1 MANKPHKSVG
11 NERDELFALLKEASF
26 TYRKEVIGESKL
38 YELYVEDFLNGHYY
52 SDHRD
57 AAGKNRHRKNIG
69 ILRGILT
76 KRKDLVGLFFSNI
89 LFAPNRMD
97 ELLRLFNTT
106 KASSGLK
113 EEPDKP
119 RPETNL
125 PALSLGSFL
134 NDNQLSLIA
143 HCANEAQLFTTPV
156 NAGILRSLLE
166 GTLHQ
171 PLKSANNRL
180 VAFFF
185 DRLCHH
191 RLILGR
197 WEHLLEQ
204 AGSILGSKDGRPLKH
219 GQYSSALSLAKSNPN
234 SMQEVISQ
242 CVQAVREM
250 TERNTT
256 DNK

>member
-1 MANKPHKSVG
+1 MANKLHKSAG
-11 NERDELFALLKEASF
+11 SERNELFTLLKEASF
-26 TYRKEVIGESKL
+26 TYRKEVLGEGKL

-57 AAGKNRHRKNIG
+57 AAGKNGHRKNIG
-69 ILRGILT
+69 IVRGLLT
-76 KRKDLVGLFFSNI
+76 KRKDLVEQFFSNG
-89 LFAPNRMD
+89 LLAPDRMD

-106 KASSGLK
+106 QAPSGPK

-134 NDNQLSLIA
+134 NDNQLSLIV

-156 NAGILRSLLE
+156 DTGILRSLLE
-166 GTLHQ
+166 GTLHR

-191 RLILGR
+191 RLILSR

-242 CVQAVREM
+242 CVQTVKGM

>member
-1 MANKPHKSVG
+1 M
-11 NERDELFALLKEASF
+11 
-26 TYRKEVIGESKL
+26 
-38 YELYVEDFLNGHYY
+38 
-52 SDHRD
+52 
-57 AAGKNRHRKNIG
+57 
-69 ILRGILT
+69 
-76 KRKDLVGLFFSNI
+76 KRKDLVEQFFSNV
-89 LFAPNRMD
+89 LFAPNLMN
-97 ELLRLFNTT
+97 ELLCLFNTT

-113 EEPDKP
+113 KGLDKP

-125 PALSLGSFL
+125 PSLSLGSFL

-143 HCANEAQLFTTPV
+143 HCANEAQLFTTLV
-156 NAGILRSLLE
+156 DVGILRSLLE
-166 GTLHQ
+166 GKLHQ

-204 AGSILGSKDGRPLKH
+204 AGSILGPKDGRPLKH

-242 CVQAVREM
+242 CIQTVKEM
-250 TERNTT
+250 TERSTT

>member
-76 KRKDLVGLFFSNI
+76 KRKDLVELFFSNI

-234 SMQEVISQ
+234 SM
-242 CVQAVREM
+242 
-250 TERNTT
+250 
-256 DNK
+256 

>member
-1 MANKPHKSVG
+1 MAYKVIILYQLYMPSYFLG
-11 NERDELFALLKEASF
+11 TF
-26 TYRKEVIGESKL
+26 TEYP
-38 YELYVEDFLNGHYY
+38 YY

-76 KRKDLVGLFFSNI
+76 KRKDLVELFFSNI

>member
-1 MANKPHKSVG
+1 MANKPYKSAS
-11 NERDELFALLKEASF
+11 NERNELFALLKEASF
-26 TYRKEVIGESKL
+26 TYRKEVLDEGKL
-38 YELYVEDFLNGHYY
+38 YELYAKDFLNGHYY

-57 AAGKNRHRKNIG
+57 AAGKNGHRKNIG
-69 ILRGILT
+69 ILRGLLM
-76 KRKDLVGLFFSNI
+76 KRKDLVEHFFSNV
-89 LFAPNRMD
+89 LFAPNRMN
-97 ELLRLFNTT
+97 ELLCLFNTT

-113 EEPDKP
+113 KGLDKP

-125 PALSLGSFL
+125 PSLSLGNFL

-143 HCANEAQLFTTPV
+143 HCANEAQLFTTLV
-156 NAGILRSLLE
+156 DVGILRSLLE
-166 GTLHQ
+166 GKLHQ

-204 AGSILGSKDGRPLKH
+204 AGSILGPKDGRPLKH

-242 CVQAVREM
+242 CIQTVKEM
-250 TERNTT
+250 TERSTT

>member
-76 KRKDLVGLFFSNI
+76 KRKDLVEQFFSNI

-180 VAFFF
+180 VAFFSTGYVTTVSF
-185 DRLCHH
+185 SDVGNIC
-191 RLILGR
+191 
-197 WEHLLEQ
+197 WN
-204 AGSILGSKDGRPLKH
+204 RPVPYWVPKT
-219 GQYSSALSLAKSNPN
+219 
-234 SMQEVISQ
+234 
-242 CVQAVREM
+242 AVRS
-250 TERNTT
+250 NTASIPVHLVLPRAIQT
-256 DNK
+256 VCRR

>member
-76 KRKDLVGLFFSNI
+76 KRKDLVELFFSNI

-143 HCANEAQLFTTPV
+143 HCANEAQLF
-156 NAGILRSLLE
+156 
-166 GTLHQ
+166 
-171 PLKSANNRL
+171 
-180 VAFFF
+180 
-185 DRLCHH
+185 
-191 RLILGR
+191 
-197 WEHLLEQ
+197 
-204 AGSILGSKDGRPLKH
+204 
-219 GQYSSALSLAKSNPN
+219 LSL
-234 SMQEVISQ
+234 IHI
-242 CVQAVREM
+242 
-250 TERNTT
+250 
-256 DNK
+256 

>member
-57 AAGKNRHRKNIG
+57 AAGKNRHWKNIG

-76 KRKDLVGLFFSNI
+76 KRKDLVEQFFSNI

-185 DRLCHH
+185 RPVMSPPSHSRTLGTSVGTGRFHIGFQRRPSAQTRPVFQCTESCQEQSKQYAGGNQPMRTSCQRNDR
-191 RLILGR
+191 
-197 WEHLLEQ
+197 
-204 AGSILGSKDGRPLKH
+204 KKH
-219 GQYSSALSLAKSNPN
+219 NG
-234 SMQEVISQ
+234 
-242 CVQAVREM
+242 
-250 TERNTT
+250 
-256 DNK
+256 

>member
-76 KRKDLVGLFFSNI
+76 KRKDLVEQFFSNI

-180 VAFFF
+180 VAFFSTGYVTTVSF
-185 DRLCHH
+185 SDVGNICWNR
-191 RLILGR
+191 RVP
-197 WEHLLEQ
+197 
-204 AGSILGSKDGRPLKH
+204 KT
-219 GQYSSALSLAKSNPN
+219 
-234 SMQEVISQ
+234 
-242 CVQAVREM
+242 AVRS
-250 TERNTT
+250 NTASIPVHLVLPRAIQT
-256 DNK
+256 VCRR

>member
-1 MANKPHKSVG
+1 MIAFFKTRDWQTNRTKVSEMNVMNFLPCWRKPLLLIGRKLSVRV
-11 NERDELFALLKEASF
+11 NCMNCMWRIFW
-26 TYRKEVIGESKL
+26 TVIIIVTTGMPP
-38 YELYVEDFLNGHYY
+38 
-52 SDHRD
+52 
-57 AAGKNRHRKNIG
+57 GKTDIG
-69 ILRGILT
+69 KT
-76 KRKDLVGLFFSNI
+76 SVFSEEYWQNVKTLWSNSSPI
-89 LFAPNRMD
+89 YFAPNRMD

-180 VAFFF
+180 VAFF
-185 DRLCHH
+185 RPVMSPPSHS
-191 RLILGR
+191 RTLGTSV
-197 WEHLLEQ
+197 
-204 AGSILGSKDGRPLKH
+204 GTGRFHIGFQRRP
-219 GQYSSALSLAKSNPN
+219 SAQTRP
-234 SMQEVISQ
+234 VFQ
-242 CVQAVREM
+242 C
-250 TERNTT
+250 T
-256 DNK
+256 

>member
-76 KRKDLVGLFFSNI
+76 KRKDLVELFFSNI

-166 GTLHQ
+166 GTTVRDSVLTNTGI
-171 PLKSANNRL
+171 LK
-180 VAFFF
+180 
-185 DRLCHH
+185 
-191 RLILGR
+191 
-197 WEHLLEQ
+197 
-204 AGSILGSKDGRPLKH
+204 
-219 GQYSSALSLAKSNPN
+219 
-234 SMQEVISQ
+234 
-242 CVQAVREM
+242 
-250 TERNTT
+250 
-256 DNK
+256 